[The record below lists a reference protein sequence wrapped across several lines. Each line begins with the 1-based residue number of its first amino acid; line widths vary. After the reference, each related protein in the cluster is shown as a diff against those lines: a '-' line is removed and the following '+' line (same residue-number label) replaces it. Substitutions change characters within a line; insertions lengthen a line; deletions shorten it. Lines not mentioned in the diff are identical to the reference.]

1 MAHSRFVS
9 HLRLWLLAAPLLLG
23 VLAPAIPDDAAF
35 EIGREEQQSVER
47 ALGEDGAARL
57 SRVTNDRFQ
66 RWFVDTGAMRATM
79 SVNNAAGAIPDAGAT
94 SLAAGWIRH
103 FWMNVYRALY
113 RAGAGL
119 AWLAGG
125 LVFLGAMLN
134 DGAVHR
140 SIRAAAAGFANPVAF
155 HLAAHGILALAGVGA
170 SALLLPIS
178 LSAEWCTAA
187 LVGAGLLCWRMA
199 SSFHVGR

>member
-79 SVNNAAGAIPDAGAT
+79 SVNNAAGR
-94 SLAAGWIRH
+94 SL
-103 FWMNVYRALY
+103 M
-113 RAGAGL
+113 L
-119 AWLAGG
+119 AP
-125 LVFLGAMLN
+125 
-134 DGAVHR
+134 H
-140 SIRAAAAGFANPVAF
+140 P
-155 HLAAHGILALAGVGA
+155 
-170 SALLLPIS
+170 
-178 LSAEWCTAA
+178 
-187 LVGAGLLCWRMA
+187 
-199 SSFHVGR
+199 